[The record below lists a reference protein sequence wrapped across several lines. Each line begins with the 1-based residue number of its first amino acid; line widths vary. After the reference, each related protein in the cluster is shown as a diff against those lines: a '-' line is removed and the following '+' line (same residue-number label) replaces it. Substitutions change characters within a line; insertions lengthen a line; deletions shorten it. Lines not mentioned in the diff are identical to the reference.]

1 MMRAYPPPTT
11 TKEGFV
17 NHAWRGKF
25 PMMTAKIRKG
35 FWIQWL
41 KIASI
46 KQVIVIDV
54 IEMLNWDTLES
65 TTLLKW
71 PVFWICSCN
80 PTLTPLTSGIT
91 CIVICIYIYIIPVAR
106 KPTLGPVIV
115 SNAQHLV
122 GWESY
127 RVVLPTGLLGKIYC
141 YPIWV
146 LNGFDANPEF
156 HQPLLVDGHSFVC
169 KIRGADPHRK
179 W

>member
-1 MMRAYPPPTT
+1 MMIVPYIILYIHMYVVGSIRKPLRQQPTEVLKTLLTSRRAGWQLSLLITPKKATTSPMMRAYPPPTT
-11 TKEGFV
+11 TKEGFL
-17 NHAWRGKF
+17 NHAWRGKS

-80 PTLTPLTSGIT
+80 PILTPLTSGIT
-91 CIVICIYIYIIPVAR
+91 CTVICIYI
-106 KPTLGPVIV
+106 
-115 SNAQHLV
+115 
-122 GWESY
+122 
-127 RVVLPTGLLGKIYC
+127 
-141 YPIWV
+141 
-146 LNGFDANPEF
+146 
-156 HQPLLVDGHSFVC
+156 SFLWQENL
-169 KIRGADPHRK
+169 R
-179 W
+179 